1 MSKYEVI
8 NEYNRENYF
17 KVALRIPKENKQML
31 QDLADAHD
39 MSVNKLIL
47 NAIKKAYGVDLSKK
61 DSK

>member
-17 KVALRIPKENKQML
+17 QVALRIPKSKKQML
-31 QDLADAHD
+31 QELADLEGT
-39 MSVNKLIL
+39 SINKLIIS
-47 NAIKKAYGVDLSKK
+47 AIEKQYGIDLSRK